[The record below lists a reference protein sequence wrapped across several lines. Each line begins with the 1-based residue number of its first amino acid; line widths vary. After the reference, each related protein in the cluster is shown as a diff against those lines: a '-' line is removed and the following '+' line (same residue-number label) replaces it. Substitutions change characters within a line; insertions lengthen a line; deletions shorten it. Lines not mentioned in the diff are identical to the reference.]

1 MTREVID
8 MTKRIPVVGAAI
20 IENGK
25 LLAAKRTEG
34 RSLGGYWEFPGGKI
48 DSGET
53 PEEALKRE
61 VFEEFGANATIF
73 EKIDEPFE
81 KEYDFGVVVLEILYV
96 RLDSEI
102 TKTIEHEE
110 LRWVSEQEA
119 LELSWAPTDVP
130 AIKELVERGFN

>member
-34 RSLGGYWEFPGGKI
+34 RSGGGFWDFPGGKI

-61 VFEEFGANATIF
+61 LFEEFGANATIF

-81 KEYDFGVVVLEILYV
+81 KEYENGVVVLEILYA

>member
-1 MTREVID
+1 

-81 KEYDFGVVVLEILYV
+81 KEYDFGVVVLEILYA

-110 LRWVSEQEA
+110 LRWVSEQEV
-119 LELSWAPTDVP
+119 W
-130 AIKELVERGFN
+130 N

>member
-25 LLAAKRTEG
+25 LLATKRTEG

>member
-1 MTREVID
+1 

>member
-81 KEYDFGVVVLEILYV
+81 KEYDFGVVVLEILYA

-119 LELSWAPTDVP
+119 LELNWAPTDVP